1 MRSRT
6 YSVLD
11 RIGAVGVLLAAIAAP
26 CCFPL
31 FAAIGTA
38 AGFSVLEPYEGIV
51 LLVFKGSA
59 LLTLL
64 GLALSCRR
72 TRNWGPLIVGIVS
85 CLVLAIHFCVS
96 FRLQFLYGGLFGLI
110 AASVWNHLNPGRRKQ
125 PVLESRITCPKCGY
139 QSDEVMP
146 TNACLFFYDCPG
158 CNTQLKPL
166 DGDCCVFCSYG
177 SVRCPPMQVGES
189 CCT

>member
-1 MRSRT
+1 MRSRA

-11 RIGAVGVLLAAIAAP
+11 RIGSVGVLLAAIAAP

-38 AGFSVLEPYEGIV
+38 AGLSVLEPYEGIV

-64 GLALSCRR
+64 GLALSFRR
-72 TRNWGPLIVGIVS
+72 TRNWGPLVVGIGS
-85 CLVLAIHFCVS
+85 CLLLAIHFYVS
-96 FRLQFLYGGLFGLI
+96 FSLLFLYGGLFGLI
-110 AASVWNHLNPGRRKQ
+110 AASVWNHFNPGRRKQ
-125 PVLESRITCPKCGY
+125 PVLESRITCPNCGY

-158 CNTQLKPL
+158 CSAQLKPL

>member
-1 MRSRT
+1 MRSRA

-11 RIGAVGVLLAAIAAP
+11 RIGSVGVLLAAIAAP

-38 AGFSVLEPYEGIV
+38 AGLSVLEPYEGIV

-64 GLALSCRR
+64 GLALSFRR
-72 TRNWGPLIVGIVS
+72 TRNWGPLMVGIFS
-85 CLVLAIHFCVS
+85 CLLLAIHFYVS
-96 FRLQFLYGGLFGLI
+96 FSLLFLYDGLFGLL
-110 AASVWNHLNPGRRKQ
+110 AASVWNHLTSGRGKK
-125 PVLESRITCPKCGY
+125 PILESRITCPKCGH

-158 CNTQLKPL
+158 CNAQLKPL

-177 SVRCPPMQVGES
+177 SVRCPPMQTGES
-189 CCT
+189 CCV